1 MLFATLGG
9 LALALTT
16 GEAFAGSAAVQ
27 GTTFAAHS
35 ASRPFIARSFGHRRG
50 HRADTFW
57 PGVVDEA
64 YGPTYGE
71 PGPDVTPPPPPPGD
85 VHYTYTYDVPWDA
98 VHRFPPNVAPST
110 RPYVPDCTS
119 QIVTV
124 PRDDGA
130 QQTANI
136 NVIRC
141 Y

>member
-1 MLFATLGG
+1 MLIVSLGG
-9 LALALTT
+9 LGLVLAA
-16 GEAFAGSAAVQ
+16 GEAFAGSGAVQ

-35 ASRPFIARSFGHRRG
+35 ASRPFIARPFGHRWGRRG
-50 HRADTFW
+50 NNFW
-57 PGVVDEA
+57 PGVVDGD

-71 PGPDVTPPPPPPGD
+71 PGPDVTPPPPSGD

-119 QIVTV
+119 QTVTV
-124 PRDDGA
+124 PREDWKG
-130 QQTANI
+130 QTADI

>member
-1 MLFATLGG
+1 MLIVSLGG
-9 LALALTT
+9 LGLILAA
-16 GEAFAGSAAVQ
+16 GEAFAGAGAAQ
-27 GTTFAAHS
+27 GTTAHS
-35 ASRPFIARSFGHRRG
+35 AARPSIARSFGHHRG
-50 HRADTFW
+50 HRADTW
-57 PGVVDEA
+57 PGVVDGA
-64 YGPTYGE
+64 YGPTYDE
-71 PGPDVTPPPPPPGD
+71 PGAEITQPPSGD

-119 QIVTV
+119 QTVTV

-130 QQTANI
+130 RQTANI